1 MVGKKISS
9 GLIQQIIKARFKG
22 SSCFQVI
29 YLCPKIN
36 LKNVFRRQVRHTFG
50 KNFNKSQD
58 VTGYWEWRKMGRKKK
73 KELKEIKS
81 LLKEKKN
88 VFRNTKLS
96 STPKGKIRSDIQ
108 SDTRLIRKDPDTGK
122 DWRQKKKRTE
132 VDVMVESLIQRTW
145 TWVNSRR

>member
-36 LKNVFRRQVRHTFG
+36 LKNVFR
-50 KNFNKSQD
+50 
-58 VTGYWEWRKMGRKKK
+58 
-73 KELKEIKS
+73 
-81 LLKEKKN
+81 
-88 VFRNTKLS
+88 NTKLS

-108 SDTRLIRKDPDTGK
+108 SDTRLIRKDPDAGK
-122 DWRQKKKRTE
+122 D
-132 VDVMVESLIQRTW
+132 
-145 TWVNSRR
+145 